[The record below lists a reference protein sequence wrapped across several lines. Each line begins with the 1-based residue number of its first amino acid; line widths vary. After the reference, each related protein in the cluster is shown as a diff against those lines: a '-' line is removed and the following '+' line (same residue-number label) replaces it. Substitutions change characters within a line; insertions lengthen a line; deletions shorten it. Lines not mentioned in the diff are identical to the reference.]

1 MRGQTKNFQNALQT
15 SPLPYVCISTQKHFG
30 NMLRN
35 IQIAEEEKS
44 AVFAIVLIYGSAT
57 HTSG

>member
-1 MRGQTKNFQNALQT
+1 
-15 SPLPYVCISTQKHFG
+15 
-30 NMLRN
+30 MLRN